1 MECLHENLLQ
11 VTQGLVSQDQK
22 LSQSKQKVSTSEP
35 TLICK
40 ELMARPPRI
49 EKRLRRKSEQSD
61 YLGKMRSAAI
71 PLVLRVV
78 PRKQVATL
86 K

>member
-1 MECLHENLLQ
+1 M
-11 VTQGLVSQDQK
+11 
-22 LSQSKQKVSTSEP
+22 
-35 TLICK
+35 
-40 ELMARPPRI
+40 
-49 EKRLRRKSEQSD
+49 SEQSD